1 MIQCQSYK
9 KYERDI
15 YIESKSF
22 SDNIPIG
29 PKVPEGPAL
38 PVAPLAS
45 RSTRA
50 LRANS
55 PGKYDK

>member
-38 PVAPLAS
+38 PFTPWPVDPRGL
-45 RSTRA
+45 
-50 LRANS
+50 
-55 PGKYDK
+55 

>member
-1 MIQCQSYK
+1 MN
-9 KYERDI
+9 EI

-38 PVAPLAS
+38 PVASLAS